1 RRKFTARRLVV
12 DQRPSGID
20 PEVLSQIGTRLTCQ
34 MNDDI
39 VIAAILAGV
48 SGASH
53 LRSVLA
59 SLDSQQQAM
68 LLGHA
73 VPMPVVVKVRTIDDA
88 LHQETRQPDPVLAN
102 GRRHRDL
109 ITLADD

>member
-1 RRKFTARRLVV
+1 
-12 DQRPSGID
+12 
-20 PEVLSQIGTRLTCQ
+20 
-34 MNDDI
+34 
-39 VIAAILAGV
+39 
-48 SGASH
+48 
-53 LRSVLA
+53 
-59 SLDSQQQAM
+59 M

-73 VPMPVVVKVRTIDDA
+73 VPMPVVVRVRTIDEA